1 MKRWLAVSFAC
12 LLLSAPTGA
21 AEKPKAKDCST
32 EPAPDGKLVLRIDD
46 KAYPLPIAM
55 MRSQQEMSIGGETEE
70 DKESFEVFAFSLRDA
85 ESIFPP
91 HEVEVS
97 VMVSKGEKLDGRTFR
112 HLPVEDMKLQPT
124 PVKSEGSWM
133 PEIQSVE
140 VSSEP
145 DGIDYEHGV
154 LTAVR
159 IEFGTRTGDVLPGKL
174 RLCIAPGQ
182 TDSTFLPEPT
192 RAIVVEGA
200 FEAKEGL

>member
-1 MKRWLAVSFAC
+1 MARRTIAIFAVLATLPA
-12 LLLSAPTGA
+12 AARA
-21 AEKPKAKDCST
+21 AEPKDCSA
-32 EPAPDGKLVLRIDD
+32 EPAPGGALVLRIDD
-46 KAYPLPIAM
+46 QSHPLTVARV
-55 MRSQQEMSIGGETEE
+55 RSQQKTSIGGEE
-70 DKESFEVFAFSLRDA
+70 DGSIERFEVYAFSIRDA

-97 VMVSKGEKLDGRTFR
+97 VLVRDGESLDGKVFR
-112 HLPVEDMKLQPT
+112 QLPTADPQKQPT
-124 PVKSEGSWM
+124 PVKAAGAWL
-133 PEIQSVE
+133 PEVQSAS

-154 LTAVR
+154 VASVR
-159 IEFGTRTGDVLPGKL
+159 MELGKRSGDVQAGKL

-182 TDSTFLPEPT
+182 TDETFLPAPT